1 MGDMSITFV
10 LQMHKQTHKNIVI
23 TYKSPYGHPS
33 ILNNPQVRANNFRML
48 AQSMLHKNSFRPLLH
63 SRYFCI
69 GLS

>member
-33 ILNNPQVRANNFRML
+33 ILNNPQVRADNSRML
-48 AQSMLHKNSFRPLLH
+48 AQSMLYKKIHLDH
-63 SRYFCI
+63 FCTP
-69 GLS
+69 GTSV